1 MSVEELIEQSNQQE
15 ISRFKDGLSRY
26 VKKWP
31 WLLFG
36 IFIALLLAFFYL
48 RFKPNVYQVETTVK
62 IKGSNQYSDP
72 NELLF
77 GRGYGGRFGK
87 NMDEA
92 MVLQSFPLIK
102 AAIQRKELNIS
113 YYKHINLGEKE
124 IYRPRPFDLSYE
136 IAEDAESFNYNFE
149 LETLGSNK
157 FLLTYISEG
166 DTKTSGKYEFG
177 SEVQL
182 SGLTIKLEKRREIDF
197 GEAENYRVKL
207 TSLNQATYVYKEL
220 IKVEESESMSTLI
233 TLSMQSPVPEKAK
246 DFLNALI
253 DEYIAQN
260 LSEKNEV
267 ADNTIEFI
275 DEQLKLISD
284 SLNSREVSLENFK
297 STSEISDVSIEA
309 QMLMDRYNEIETQ
322 KAQHQVMEEYYEYL
336 RKSLKKNE
344 EEEELQKLV
353 APAAFG
359 IEDDVINQ
367 LVAELI
373 NLNLSKQGI
382 LNQGNDQNPLVDQID
397 KRMQDLVKAIRESIE
412 ELSQA
417 NEIILANL
425 NKRSNK
431 LSESAKKLP
440 SSERQLV
447 SLNRLLQLNE
457 NIYLFLM
464 EKRSNAAIQR
474 SSNTP
479 DCKVVEPARLSRLAP
494 VAPNRRLTYM
504 ISILLG
510 LFVPGIILVL
520 RDFLNDTIRTKDELS
535 SSTSIPILGNLPQ
548 AKVNGNKLVI
558 KERPKSAISESFRLL
573 RANLAFFQHNQFPY
587 VVLISS
593 SVPKEGKTFT
603 AINLASVMAAS
614 GKKTVLLG
622 FDLRKPQIHNYLNV
636 ENGKGLSN
644 YLSGNAEIKEIVNS
658 SELDN
663 LYYITSG
670 PNPPNPSE
678 LIMVERTELL
688 IAKLKEEFD
697 YIIID
702 SPPVGLVTD
711 ALILKKWAD
720 LTLFISRQDYTKR
733 EFIANLNEI
742 YRKDEKKNISLIYNF
757 SSRKKGYAYGYYEED
772 ADKKWTS
779 LKKGP
784 EA

>member
-1 MSVEELIEQSNQQE
+1 MGNEELNIQEENERE
-15 ISRFKDGLSRY
+15 ISSIKNALNRY
-26 VKKWP
+26 AKKWP
-31 WLLFG
+31 WFLIGVIVLF
-36 IFIALLLAFFYL
+36 ALAFLLL

-62 IKGSNQYSDP
+62 VKGNNQPTDP
-72 NELLF
+72 NDLLF
-77 GRGYGGRFGK
+77 GRAYRMPFGK
-87 NMDEA
+87 NHDEA
-92 MVLQSFPLIK
+92 MVMQSFPLIK
-102 AAIQRKELNIS
+102 STVEKLKLNVTYKQESSLGSREIYLQKPFELNYDLQNQLENYS
-113 YYKHINLGEKE
+113 YSFKVECLSSETFKLSINDEEVEGEYGFGQR
-124 IYRPRPFDLSYE
+124 I
-136 IAEDAESFNYNFE
+136 SFN
-149 LETLGSNK
+149 GSNFSLYK
-157 FLLTYISEG
+157 DESALELQDRTYYIH
-166 DTKTSGKYEFG
+166 
-177 SEVQL
+177 
-182 SGLTIKLEKRREIDF
+182 
-197 GEAENYRVKL
+197 L
-207 TSLNQATYVYKEL
+207 TSPAQATYQYKNL
-220 IKVEESESMSTLI
+220 IEVEESETMSSLI
-233 TLSMQSPVPEKAK
+233 TLKMSSSVPEKAK
-246 DFLNALI
+246 DFLNTLI
-253 DEYIAQN
+253 EEYVVQSLA
-260 LSEKNEV
+260 EKNEV
-267 ADNTIEFI
+267 ADNTIDFI
-275 DEQLKLISD
+275 DNQLKLISD
-284 SLNSREVSLENFK
+284 SLNSREASLENFK

-336 RKSLKKNE
+336 RKNLKKN

-353 APAAFG
+353 APSAFG
-359 IEDDVINQ
+359 IDDDVINQ

-373 NLNLSKQGI
+373 NLNLSKQSM

-397 KRMQDLVKAIRESIE
+397 KRMQDVVKAIRESIE

-479 DCKVVEPARLSRLAP
+479 DCKIIEPARLSRLAP

-510 LFVPGIILVL
+510 LFIPGIILVL

-535 SSTSIPILGNLPQ
+535 SSTNIPILGTLPQ

-573 RANLAFFQHNQFPY
+573 RANLSFFQHNQFPY

-644 YLSGNAEIKEIVNS
+644 YLSGNAEINEIVNS

-678 LIMVERTELL
+678 LIMVERTEAL

-720 LTLFISRQDYTKR
+720 LTLFICRQDYTKR

-772 ADKKWTS
+772 KNQKWPS
-779 LKKGP
+779 LKKDT
-784 EA
+784 